1 MKLNRL
7 LHSIRLLA
15 ALSWAL
21 SSPALFAASEAALV
35 TAVAGQ
41 VGLSTPDAS
50 QPLQAFVKLQ
60 PGDRLTLAQDAS
72 VRLVYFDSR
81 RQESWTGPGRLE
93 VGAAASVSQDLPPP
107 QVQLLPEFL
116 VRQIARTPGP
126 PSQGRAGAVRLR
138 SLPEP
143 AARVEAEYL
152 ALREQSDPAD
162 LNPEL
167 YRLAG
172 LFELRE
178 FARVEQA
185 LAELR
190 EHRSDDEQVD
200 LLVQLYRR
208 AIRDARNAWSAPA
221 R

>member
-7 LHSIRLLA
+7 LFSTRLLA
-15 ALSWAL
+15 ALALAL

-41 VGLSTPDAS
+41 VGLSAPNVS
-50 QPLQAFVKLQ
+50 QALQAFVKLHT
-60 PGDRLTLAQDAS
+60 GDRLTLAQGAS
-72 VRLVYFDSR
+72 VRLVYLDSR
-81 RQESWTGPGRLE
+81 RQESWTGPGRLA
-93 VGAAASVSQDLPPP
+93 VGAAASESQDLPAP

-126 PSQGRAGAVRLR
+126 VSQGRAGAVRLR

-178 FARVEQA
+178 FGRVEQA
-185 LAELR
+185 LTELR
-190 EHRSDDEQVD
+190 ERRPADAQVE
-200 LLVQLYRR
+200 LLAQLYRR
-208 AIRDARNAWSAPA
+208 AIRDARDALSAPA

>member
-1 MKLNRL
+1 MKLDRF
-7 LHSIRLLA
+7 LHSTRLLA
-15 ALSWAL
+15 VLAWAV
-21 SSPALFAASEAALV
+21 SSHVLFAASESALV
-35 TAVAGQ
+35 TEVAGQ
-41 VGLSTPDAS
+41 VGLSAPDVR
-50 QPLQAFVKLQ
+50 QPLLAFVKLHA
-60 PGDRLTLAQDAS
+60 GDKLTLAPGAR
-72 VRLVYFDSR
+72 VRLVYLDSR
-81 RQESWTGPGRLE
+81 RQESWTGPGRLAI
-93 VGAAASVSQDLPPP
+93 GSAVSEGQGLNAP

-178 FARVEQA
+178 FGRVEQA

-190 EHRSDDEQVD
+190 ERRPGDEQVE
-200 LLVQLYRR
+200 LLAQLYRR
-208 AIRDARNAWSAPA
+208 AIRDAREVLESPA

>member
-1 MKLNRL
+1 MKPNRL
-7 LHSIRLLA
+7 LPSTRLLV
-15 ALSWAL
+15 ALAWAL
-21 SSPALFAASEAALV
+21 SAPALLAASEAALV
-35 TAVAGQ
+35 TAVTGQ
-41 VGLSTPDAS
+41 VGLSAHDIR
-50 QPLQAFVKLQ
+50 QPLQAFVKLHE
-60 PGDRLTLAQDAS
+60 GDQLTLAQDAS
-72 VRLVYFDSR
+72 VRLVYLESR

-93 VGAAASVSQDLPPP
+93 VGSVASQSQGLPAP

-126 PSQGRAGAVRLR
+126 VSQGRAGAVRLR

-178 FARVEQA
+178 FGRVEQA

-190 EHRSDDEQVD
+190 ERRPADAQVE
-200 LLVQLYRR
+200 LLAQLYRR
-208 AIRDARNAWSAPA
+208 AIRDARDALAAPA
-221 R
+221 Q